1 MLRYSMFEQLAA
13 EQSAFCEDECPDLLD
28 DQLVDPSPQPHDTK
42 QSRMNV
48 DGIADFEGTNAML
61 LWDSLEAVAHD
72 DDGEVFTCIYFSHH
86 KILNI
91 HTLIHYSVHGVAQL
105 DVLQHWISQKNSTN
119 YYNLRAL
126 LRVSSLAGK

>member
-1 MLRYSMFEQLAA
+1 MFEQLAA

-28 DQLVDPSPQPHDTK
+28 DQLGDPVPPPHHTK

-72 DDGEVFTCIYFSHH
+72 DDGEVITCINSS
-86 KILNI
+86 KCVALNI
-91 HTLIHYSVHGVAQL
+91 HTLIHFSVQGVTQL
-105 DVLQHWISQKNSTN
+105 DVLQQWTSQKNSTN
-119 YYNLRAL
+119 NYNLRAL
-126 LRVSSLAGK
+126 LRVSNLAGK